1 MKMKFLYALSI
12 IFGLIYASTLNA
24 QTDNFPGTTL
34 EFDGTDDYVSI
45 PDESDYDF
53 TDSLTIEAWIKV
65 NAFDK
70 VWQAVINKGDD
81 AWRLQRYTNTNNLDF
96 GTNGLSN
103 LDLQGSTNVNDGHWH
118 HIAAVFD
125 GSYKYLYVDGTLDA
139 SVAVTGTIST
149 NDLLVNIAENA
160 GATGRNFNGMIDE
173 VRIWNRALDSTQ
185 IREHMNLPLTG
196 GETGLVSYWQ
206 FNDGSGTTLSDDRGL
221 NDGTLQNMTDD
232 DWVTSTIPF
241 GPGYSDTETETNG
254 TVDFTN
260 TGLSIY
266 FNSQNGAS
274 ITVTRIDTTANV
286 NPQDV
291 DNVLDKQY
299 WVINRYGTGSFNA
312 DLTFTV
318 NENITSDIENAPGML
333 RLYKRSS
340 TSDSTWSFVK
350 SADSVNAANNT
361 VTFNG
366 ITGFGQFIITKEI
379 IDNYPGTALN
389 FDGTDDYVS
398 IPNES
403 DYDFT
408 DSLTVEAW
416 IKVNAF
422 DKIWQAVI
430 NKGDDAWRLQRYTS
444 TNNLDFGTNG
454 LSNLDL
460 QGSTNVN
467 DGHWHHIA
475 AVFDGSYK
483 YLYVDGRLDASV
495 AVTGTI
501 STNDLLVNIAEN
513 TGATGRNFNG
523 TIDEVRIWNRA
534 LDSTQIREHM
544 NLPLTGGET
553 GLVSYWQFNDGSGT
567 TLSDDRGLNDG
578 TLQNMTDDDWVTST
592 IPFGPGYSD
601 TETETSGTVDFTNT
615 GLSMH
620 FNSQNGA
627 SITVTRIDTAA
638 NVRPQNADSI
648 FYNQYWVVNRYGT
661 GSFNAGLTFT
671 TNEDITSEL
680 ENKAGKLQLY
690 QRSSTSDS
698 TWSFVKSADSV
709 NAANNTITFN
719 GITVFGQFIIIKE
732 KVLIDNYPGT
742 ALDFDGADDYVNCGT
757 GTQITGNNP
766 RTIEAWAY
774 TENFNQGAIFQAGA
788 TGTSLADFSFRTL
801 TTDNHWR
808 VQLWGS
814 DMDVTL
820 NDSKNSWHHYC
831 LTYNGSTVKL
841 YYDGELSGS
850 MNATL
855 NTGSH
860 DVWFGR
866 WWNHY
871 FDGKIDEI
879 RIWNRALDSTEIR
892 ENMNLPLTGSE
903 TGLISYWQ
911 FNDSSG
917 TTLSDF
923 VSGYTGTLTNMTN
936 DDWVASTIPFGPGYS
951 DTETETNGTIDF
963 TNTGLSM
970 NFNSQNGASVTVT
983 RIDTTPNVIPQN
995 ADTVFDEQ
1003 YWVVN
1008 RYGTGSFN
1016 TDLTFTVSENLT
1028 TEDETY
1034 PSHIQLF
1041 TRGSTGND
1049 AWTYFASASAVNAA
1063 NNTVTFSGITEFGQ
1077 FILCK
1082 SNFWAHVATGSDTLD
1097 FGTIE
1102 PGDSVSLTVT
1112 LSNTGVD
1119 TLEISSISVTHSF
1132 FSCDTHSCTLPPND
1146 SIDVTVTFAP
1156 LTVIELSEFLLI
1168 NSNDPDSEK
1177 HILLTGKAVRKIVL
1191 LDSPQSFTLVTD
1203 NLSEIDVG
1211 DYSSPTFTDL
1221 DGDGRLDLLIGGRN
1235 GKIVQYEQDTVN
1247 SVSFTLVTDSL
1258 NAIDVG
1264 VNSAPA
1270 FTDLDGD
1277 GRLDLLI
1284 GEYDGNINHYEQDSV
1299 NSASFTYVTNNFNG
1313 IDVGVLSAPV
1323 TTDLNGDR
1331 LLDLLIGEQD
1341 LKIDYYK
1348 QDAGNPASFTLVT
1361 DDFNGI
1367 NVGLYST
1374 PAFTDL
1380 NDDGRLDMLIGEMYG
1395 TIWYYEQD
1403 SVNSTSFSLVTDNF
1417 NGIDVGSNSA
1427 PTLTDLDGD
1436 GLLDMLIGKQS
1447 GKISRYEQTGCDSLA
1462 FGHLLTGNTS
1472 TKNYYI
1478 KANSLTADL
1487 VISCT
1492 GIYQI
1497 SLSENSGYAQSLSV
1511 TPVDGNISDTVFVRF
1526 QPVAEQEYTGTIT
1539 HTSAG
1544 ADTMEITLSG
1554 FGVESTGNY
1563 PGTALDFDGTD
1574 DYVNCGTGAQ
1584 ITGNGPRTIEAWA
1597 YAESFNEG
1605 GIFQA
1610 GATGT
1615 NLADFSLR
1623 TLTSDNQWRIQLWGS
1638 DMDVTLN
1645 NSKNSWHHYCLTYDG
1660 DTTVKLYYDGNLEAT
1675 KYATLNTGSHDV
1687 WFGRWWNNYFD
1698 GKIDEVR
1705 IWNTALDSTQIRE
1718 NMCRTLSG
1726 HETGLVSYWQ
1736 MNDSTGNIA
1745 SEVVGSNDGTL
1756 TNMDTANC
1764 WVNSTAP
1771 VPFESTADGNWSEA
1785 ANWLS
1790 GQGAPSAAWSRVKI
1804 NSNITL
1810 DQNIE
1815 LLELKI
1821 KDGKTLTIGT
1831 ENRLTVS
1838 DTLSGN

>member
-1 MKMKFLYALSI
+1 
-12 IFGLIYASTLNA
+12 
-24 QTDNFPGTTL
+24 
-34 EFDGTDDYVSI
+34 
-45 PDESDYDF
+45 
-53 TDSLTIEAWIKV
+53 
-65 NAFDK
+65 
-70 VWQAVINKGDD
+70 
-81 AWRLQRYTNTNNLDF
+81 
-96 GTNGLSN
+96 
-103 LDLQGSTNVNDGHWH
+103 
-118 HIAAVFD
+118 
-125 GSYKYLYVDGTLDA
+125 
-139 SVAVTGTIST
+139 
-149 NDLLVNIAENA
+149 
-160 GATGRNFNGMIDE
+160 
-173 VRIWNRALDSTQ
+173 
-185 IREHMNLPLTG
+185 
-196 GETGLVSYWQ
+196 
-206 FNDGSGTTLSDDRGL
+206 
-221 NDGTLQNMTDD
+221 
-232 DWVTSTIPF
+232 
-241 GPGYSDTETETNG
+241 
-254 TVDFTN
+254 
-260 TGLSIY
+260 
-266 FNSQNGAS
+266 
-274 ITVTRIDTTANV
+274 
-286 NPQDV
+286 
-291 DNVLDKQY
+291 
-299 WVINRYGTGSFNA
+299 
-312 DLTFTV
+312 
-318 NENITSDIENAPGML
+318 
-333 RLYKRSS
+333 
-340 TSDSTWSFVK
+340 
-350 SADSVNAANNT
+350 
-361 VTFNG
+361 
-366 ITGFGQFIITKEI
+366 
-379 IDNYPGTALN
+379 
-389 FDGTDDYVS
+389 
-398 IPNES
+398 
-403 DYDFT
+403 
-408 DSLTVEAW
+408 
-416 IKVNAF
+416 
-422 DKIWQAVI
+422 
-430 NKGDDAWRLQRYTS
+430 
-444 TNNLDFGTNG
+444 
-454 LSNLDL
+454 
-460 QGSTNVN
+460 
-467 DGHWHHIA
+467 
-475 AVFDGSYK
+475 
-483 YLYVDGRLDASV
+483 
-495 AVTGTI
+495 
-501 STNDLLVNIAEN
+501 
-513 TGATGRNFNG
+513 
-523 TIDEVRIWNRA
+523 
-534 LDSTQIREHM
+534 
-544 NLPLTGGET
+544 
-553 GLVSYWQFNDGSGT
+553 
-567 TLSDDRGLNDG
+567 
-578 TLQNMTDDDWVTST
+578 
-592 IPFGPGYSD
+592 
-601 TETETSGTVDFTNT
+601 
-615 GLSMH
+615 
-620 FNSQNGA
+620 
-627 SITVTRIDTAA
+627 
-638 NVRPQNADSI
+638 
-648 FYNQYWVVNRYGT
+648 
-661 GSFNAGLTFT
+661 
-671 TNEDITSEL
+671 
-680 ENKAGKLQLY
+680 
-690 QRSSTSDS
+690 
-698 TWSFVKSADSV
+698 
-709 NAANNTITFN
+709 
-719 GITVFGQFIIIKE
+719 
-732 KVLIDNYPGT
+732 
-742 ALDFDGADDYVNCGT
+742 
-757 GTQITGNNP
+757 
-766 RTIEAWAY
+766 
-774 TENFNQGAIFQAGA
+774 
-788 TGTSLADFSFRTL
+788 
-801 TTDNHWR
+801 
-808 VQLWGS
+808 
-814 DMDVTL
+814 
-820 NDSKNSWHHYC
+820 
-831 LTYNGSTVKL
+831 
-841 YYDGELSGS
+841 
-850 MNATL
+850 
-855 NTGSH
+855 
-860 DVWFGR
+860 
-866 WWNHY
+866 
-871 FDGKIDEI
+871 
-879 RIWNRALDSTEIR
+879 
-892 ENMNLPLTGSE
+892 
-903 TGLISYWQ
+903 
-911 FNDSSG
+911 
-917 TTLSDF
+917 
-923 VSGYTGTLTNMTN
+923 
-936 DDWVASTIPFGPGYS
+936 
-951 DTETETNGTIDF
+951 
-963 TNTGLSM
+963 M

-995 ADTVFDEQ
+995 ADTVFDKQ

-1016 TDLTFTVSENLT
+1016 AGLTFTTDENITSEHEAVPGRL
-1028 TEDETY
+1028 
-1034 PSHIQLF
+1034 QLCS
-1041 TRGSTGND
+1041 RSSTSCND
-1049 AWTYFASASAVNAA
+1049 WSVVAAADSANAA
-1063 NNTVTFSGITEFGQ
+1063 NNTVSFNGITEFGQFIICKNNLPIITVSSDTLDFGTIEPGDSVSLTLTISNTGVDTLEISSISATHSFFFSDTHSCTVSPDDSIVVTVTFAPLADAELNEFLLIHSNDPITSEKRISLMGRATRKIILLDNPQSFILVTDNFNGIDVGNSSAPAFTDLDGDGLLDMLIGEGDGTIIYYEQDTINSASFTLVTDDFNGINAGISPKPVVTDLDGDGLLDLLIGRDEGDIAHYEQDSINSTSLTLVTNNFNGIDVGFNSTPAFTDLDGDGLLDLLIGKYEGDISHYEQDAENSASFILVTYHFNGIDVGYYSAPFFGDFNGDGLLDMVTGKSQGKIAHYKQDSLNSVSFSIATDNLDGINGGVSSTPTLTDLDGDGLLDMVIGNNDGIMSRYEQSKCDTIAFRHVLTGNSSTKNYYIKANGLTAGLDISCTGIYQISLSENSGYSQSLSVTPVDGSISDSVFVRFQPAAVQEYTGTITHTSAGDDTLKISLSGFGAASTDNYPGTALDFDGTDDYVNCGTMAQITGNNPRTIEAWAYADSFNNGGLFQAGVTGANDKDFSLHMLTLENQWRIQLWGDDMDVFLENSKNSWHHYCLTYDGDTTVKLYYDGNLKATRYATLNTGIQDVWFGRWRDNYFDGKIEEMRIWNRALDSTQIRENINLPLTGNETGLIGYWQFNDSSGTILSDIAGGNSGTLTNMTDTNWVASAIPLGPGYSDTETETDGAVDFTNTGLSMYFNSQNGASITVTRIDTTANVNPQNEDTVFDKQYWVVNRYGSGNFNADLTFSTDEDITTEYETTPGKLRLYSRPSSSCGNWSYVESADSANAANNTVSFSGITGFGQ

-1146 SIDVTVTFAP
+1146 SIDITVTFAP

-1191 LDSPQSFTLVTD
+1191 LDSPQSFTPVTD
-1203 NLSEIDVG
+1203 NFNGIDVG

-1403 SVNSTSFSLVTDNF
+1403 SVNSASFSLVTDNF

-1726 HETGLVSYWQ
+1726 HETGLLNYWQ

-1810 DQNIE
+1810 DQNME

-1831 ENRLTVS
+1831 GNRLTVS